1 METELSESDVDEIV
15 ESFWQ
20 ISQITEDIQ
29 RDISIAL
36 TTHKD
41 CCKKL
46 SQRLRLSEEEM
57 QKLMDKA
64 AHAVIDVMPLATM
77 NRCNMFTMIMAMHS
91 NLTGDSIMHEVFRR
105 INERALE
112 AS

>member
-1 METELSESDVDEIV
+1 
-15 ESFWQ
+15 
-20 ISQITEDIQ
+20 
-29 RDISIAL
+29 
-36 TTHKD
+36 
-41 CCKKL
+41 
-46 SQRLRLSEEEM
+46 
-57 QKLMDKA
+57 
-64 AHAVIDVMPLATM
+64 M